1 MEKDKTRPQYPR
13 RGWREPGE
21 TGDRAVVS
29 RLLSLSSCL
38 RPSSLTLPV
47 SFRLSSFLRSPPLAR
62 RARDRCAASGRV
74 RGKWSEESQ
83 ETG

>member
-1 MEKDKTRPQYPR
+1 MARKVIPDPR
-13 RGWREPGE
+13 L
-21 TGDRAVVS
+21 V
-29 RLLSLSSCL
+29 RLF
-38 RPSSLTLPV
+38 SSLTLPV